1 MPAAALPTGMRDP
14 ASDPEELDEELT
26 EYEGDL
32 ADVDEDVRGLVGAL
46 RDETDASLRL
56 AVRYSGD
63 DYDVLFAR
71 PDVSEQFTEPELET
85 RVETL
90 VFKGQG
96 DPPTETALGD
106 FGTLEAVMRWYEGVI
121 VAHFPVRE
129 WSGLVFTFDRR
140 ESPIVDLANR
150 YLDDD

>member
-1 MPAAALPTGMRDP
+1 MHEPAN
-14 ASDPEELDEELT
+14 DPEELDEELT
-26 EYEGDL
+26 EYEADL
-32 ADVDEDVRGLVGAL
+32 EDVDEDVRGLVSAL
-46 RDETDASLRL
+46 REETDSSLRL

-63 DYDVLFAR
+63 EWDVLFAR
-71 PDVSEQFTEPELET
+71 PDVREQFTDLELET

-106 FGTLEAVMRWYEGVI
+106 FGSLEAVMRWYQGVI

-129 WSGLVFTFDRR
+129 WSGLVFTFDRQ

>member
-1 MPAAALPTGMRDP
+1 MRKP

-32 ADVDEDVRGLVGAL
+32 ADIGEDVRGLVSAL
-46 RDETDASLRL
+46 REEMDSSLRL

-63 DYDVLFAR
+63 EWDVLFAR
-71 PDVSEQFTEPELET
+71 PDVNEQFTDLELET

-106 FGTLEAVMRWYEGVI
+106 FGALEAVMRWYEGVI

-129 WSGLVFTFDRR
+129 WSGLIFIFDRQ

>member
-1 MPAAALPTGMRDP
+1 MVGAALPGGMREP

-26 EYEGDL
+26 EYEDDL
-32 ADVDEDVRGLVGAL
+32 ADVDADVRGLVSAL
-46 RDETDASLRL
+46 REQTDSSLRL
-56 AVRYSGD
+56 AIRYSGD
-63 DYDVLFAR
+63 EWDVLFAR
-71 PDVSEQFTEPELET
+71 PDVREQFTDLELET

-106 FGTLEAVMRWYEGVI
+106 FGSLEAVMRWYEGVI

-129 WSGLVFTFDRR
+129 WSGLVFTFDRQ
-140 ESPIVDLANR
+140 ESPIVDLANQ
-150 YLDDD
+150 YLDAD